1 MRFRKLKRIGAV
13 VCAFV
18 LIVTVSLTPAA
29 AADRLIPGG
38 MPFGVKLCC
47 EGVLVVGVGD
57 VETMAGKKSPARD
70 AGIKPRDV
78 IVGINGK
85 TIASAED
92 VVSAVDGSAG
102 DRLSFDL
109 KRGADA
115 LTVEVIPVESR
126 EKKLR
131 TGLWVRD
138 STAGIGTV
146 TFIDPAT
153 GAFAGLGHGI
163 CDSDTGELMPLK
175 RGVVVDVTISGIVKG
190 QAGAPGELKGYFSS
204 GKTGSLIGNTECG
217 VFGVFSKLP
226 AEAEG
231 IGMPVADSSE
241 VKEGEAE
248 LFCTLDSEGRKRYKV
263 TLSDIDHSG
272 RDVKNFVVTVT
283 DPKLLEKTGGIV
295 QGMSGS
301 PIVQNGKIVGAVT
314 HVMIGDPSRGYGIFI
329 TNMQKKMPAVIS

>member
-1 MRFRKLKRIGAV
+1 MRFRKLKKIGAV

-18 LIVTVSLTPAA
+18 LIVTASLTPAA

-47 EGVLVVGVGD
+47 EGVLVIGVGD

-85 TIASAED
+85 TVASAED

-109 KRGADA
+109 RRGADA

-226 AEAEG
+226 AGAEG

-241 VKEGEAE
+241 IKEGEAE
-248 LFCTLDSEGRKRYKV
+248 LFCTLDSDGRKRYKV
-263 TLSDIDHSG
+263 ILSDIDHSG

-295 QGMSGS
+295 QGM
-301 PIVQNGKIVGAVT
+301 
-314 HVMIGDPSRGYGIFI
+314 
-329 TNMQKKMPAVIS
+329 